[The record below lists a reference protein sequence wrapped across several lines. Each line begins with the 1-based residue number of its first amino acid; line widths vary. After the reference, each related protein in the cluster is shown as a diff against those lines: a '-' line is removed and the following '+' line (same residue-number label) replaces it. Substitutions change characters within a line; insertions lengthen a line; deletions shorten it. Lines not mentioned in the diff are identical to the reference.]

1 MISSRFRVVLCALNV
16 SDNDIGGGTKGTEL
30 GEIQL
35 CSIEYA
41 INSVP
46 RATVKI
52 PTGARMNEDGVY
64 SESFSGSSG
73 TLPQYA
79 DSRKPVGIFVQI
91 GDADGYSHSARP
103 SGEFC
108 LFKGF
113 IQDNEY
119 EISST
124 GTHYIIHLAHWL
136 SSLSMFSLRSTLA
149 APRIARDLGRQFI
162 LSASIA
168 DSVADRH
175 SGSIQPYI
183 KDAKKQLL
191 STHFDLWEVFK
202 SVILRLLPQNFELK
216 DDTPGYVSRH
226 LFEQTRKALERVKSM
241 GIEFVEK
248 MDAEEQLIHA
258 IASYLLREHSYDGLI
273 GVTAWDQ
280 AVRRVFPEFYLS
292 IVPMVDRAVVIP
304 TPGQGMSVAACERNL
319 FTVNDYLSVSYKR
332 AANPVIG
339 GVIVWDTNNG
349 RNIAGT
355 KHAFSTQYPPEIQ
368 PGPIESIKA
377 PSWTPYSYLQASAGG
392 LTLDNRHDFYNCY
405 KLRNDRMEREA
416 AKIESG
422 FDDKSVYYRT
432 LFGIL
437 ARTAY
442 QILAFN
448 SRICGIVAPFRVDI
462 LPGDQIAIEVPEA
475 VKNTLRQ
482 SSPHLSRLYGT
493 VSAVVFNISESG
505 ATTSYEMANIRS
517 ENEMINPYLTSKTG
531 LYQSAWREPAQQNL
545 KLISN
550 YDADVRP

>member
-1 MISSRFRVVLCALNV
+1 MLSSRFRVVLCALNV
-16 SDNDIGGGTKGTEL
+16 SGNDIGGGTKGEEL

-41 INSVP
+41 INAIP

-73 TLPQYA
+73 TLPQYS

-91 GDADGYSHSARP
+91 GDSEGYSHPARP

-108 LFKGF
+108 IFKGF

-124 GTHYIIHLAHWL
+124 GTHYVIHLAHWL
-136 SSLSMFSLRSTLA
+136 SSLAMFSIRSPLA
-149 APRIARDLGRQFI
+149 APRIARDLGRSYI
-162 LSASIA
+162 LSATTS
-168 DSVADRH
+168 DSVAAAH
-175 SGSIQPYI
+175 SAALRPYI
-183 KDAKKQLL
+183 KDAQKDLL
-191 STHFDLWEVFK
+191 SNKFDLWKVFK
-202 SVILRLLPQNFELK
+202 SVLLRLLPQKFELK
-216 DDTPGYVSRH
+216 DNEPGYISRH
-226 LFEQTRKALERVKSM
+226 LFERTRKALERIQSM
-241 GIEFVEK
+241 GIEFVRNI
-248 MDAEEQLIHA
+248 DASAELGAVIAAYLI
-258 IASYLLREHSYDGLI
+258 RESDYEGLV
-273 GVTAWDQ
+273 GVTPWDQ
-280 AVRRVFPEFYLS
+280 TVGRVFPEFYLS
-292 IVPMVDRAVVIP
+292 MVPMVDKAMVIP
-304 TPGQGMSVAACERNL
+304 TPGQGMSVEACERNL
-319 FTVNDYLSVSYKR
+319 FTVNDYLTLSYKR
-332 AANPVIG
+332 AAAPLIG

-355 KHAFSTQYPPEIQ
+355 KNAFSIQYPPELQ
-368 PGPIESIKA
+368 PGPLEAIKA
-377 PSWTPYSYLQASAGG
+377 PSWTPYNVMMASATA
-392 LTLDNRHDFYNCY
+392 LTLNDRFDFYNSY
-405 KLRNDRMEREA
+405 KLRKDYLEREA
-416 AKIESG
+416 DKIEAGMDSR
-422 FDDKSVYYRT
+422 SAYYKT

-482 SSPHLSRLYGT
+482 ASPHLSKLYGT
-493 VSAVVFNISESG
+493 VSSVVFNISESG

-517 ENEMINPYLTSKTG
+517 ENEMINPYLTSKTS
-531 LYQSAWREPAQQNL
+531 LYNSAWRESSHQNL

-550 YDADVRP
+550 YDPDTRP